1 MIDNIFIG
9 KQNAIKIKKENK
21 IIYIDPYKLKGKQE
35 PADIIFITHSHY
47 DHFSLK
53 DIEKCKT
60 ESTIIIVTKDL
71 EEKVLEFGF
80 DKKNVILVEPNKK
93 YKVLDIKFSTVPA
106 YNLFKSYHPRKNN
119 WVGYIIELEG
129 NKYYIVGDSDVNEDI
144 LKVKCDVLFVPIG
157 GKYTMNYIEAVGFT
171 NKIKPKYAI
180 PTHYGS
186 FWKGKR
192 EGEFFKD
199 LVKAPTECI
208 IFQKN

>member
-1 MIDNIFIG
+1 MIDNIYLG
-9 KQNAIKIKKENK
+9 KQNSIKIKKQNK

-35 PADIIFITHSHY
+35 SADVIFITHSHY

-53 DIEKCKT
+53 DIEKCKKD
-60 ESTIIIVTKDL
+60 STKIIVTEDL
-71 EEKVLEFGF
+71 EDEILNNGF
-80 DKKNVILVEPNKK
+80 KKSNVIIVKPDEK
-93 YKVLDIKFSTVPA
+93 YKVLDINFKTVRS
-106 YNLFKSYHPRKNN
+106 YNLFKKYHPKSKN

-129 NKYYIVGDSDVNEDI
+129 NSYYIVGDSDVNEDI

-171 NKIKPKYAI
+171 NRIKPKYVI

-186 FWKGKR
+186 FWKGKK

-199 LVKAPTECI
+199 LVKAPVECI
-208 IFQKN
+208 IL